1 MHPALRLLLLP
12 VTLAIAVGGWTFIE
26 ARCWFWRVVRRHLTH
41 PPTHSPTHLLVLTL
55 LLLVSVAQAA
65 KVEPLTYKVG
75 GRRYVIA
82 LPDQQLWSVAEVAR
96 AVQWH
101 EAGKLF
107 IGGQEIRQSRV
118 RGGAG
123 DRTNRNYLVTVMRT
137 GKRLSP
143 EARYFVRPD
152 PWAKAAKTEREKVG
166 KGESG
171 QGSLPVPPKS
181 LARSL
186 SHFPTF
192 PPAAPRILTLTWPDA
207 TGAVPGGWGNG
218 PLMMPDGGPRFWGV
232 FSTED
237 FTAWQFENR
246 VTEPSCTV
254 TSSSPHRFYV
264 VRWRQ

>member
-1 MHPALRLLLLP
+1 MIRLL
-12 VTLAIAVGGWTFIE
+12 
-26 ARCWFWRVVRRHLTH
+26 
-41 PPTHSPTHLLVLTL
+41 LTL

-143 EARYFVRPD
+143 GEKYFVRPD
-152 PWAKAAKTEREKVG
+152 PWAKVG
-166 KGESG
+166 KGAEEKG
-171 QGSLPVPPKS
+171 GKGAPMPPKS
-181 LARSL
+181 MARSL
-186 SHFPTF
+186 SPL
-192 PPAAPRILTLTWPDA
+192 PPFSSAAPLTHTLTWDDA
-207 TGAVPGGWGNG
+207 TGATPGGWGNG
-218 PLMMPDGGPRFWGV
+218 PLAMPDGGPKFWTVYASRDGREWRPV
-232 FSTED
+232 ATTE
-237 FTAWQFENR
+237 TNR
-246 VTEPSCTV
+246 VTLGTPW
-254 TSSSPHRFYV
+254 PHEFYRV
-264 VRWRQ
+264 HWRDEGAPAWRWP